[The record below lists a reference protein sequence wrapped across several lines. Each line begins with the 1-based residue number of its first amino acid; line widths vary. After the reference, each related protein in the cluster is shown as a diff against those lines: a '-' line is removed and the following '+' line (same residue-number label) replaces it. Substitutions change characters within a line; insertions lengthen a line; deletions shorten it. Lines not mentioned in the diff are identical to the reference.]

1 MLVPWGEREEVRLCC
16 GQLARLESP
25 VLVLPCYSPASKKSF
40 LWAVAAFPNTVCSQ
54 RLSWCWLKPS
64 QHRDVHASPSELLP
78 ALMPHVVRRVLAV
91 RCVRV
96 LVMREVSR
104 LENVL
109 YLPFT
114 FHGLAAALKL
124 FMDKSYLS
132 VRLLFLSHWWLSNL
146 CLNFRLS

>member
-1 MLVPWGEREEVRLCC
+1 
-16 GQLARLESP
+16 
-25 VLVLPCYSPASKKSF
+25 
-40 LWAVAAFPNTVCSQ
+40 
-54 RLSWCWLKPS
+54 
-64 QHRDVHASPSELLP
+64 
-78 ALMPHVVRRVLAV
+78 MPHVVRRVLAV

-132 VRLLFLSHWWLSNL
+132 VRLLFLSH
-146 CLNFRLS
+146 